1 MVETKVPKEE
11 IDKQEEKRLLKQ
23 KRKRKKLIKRI
34 VSIAVVLAIG
44 GGIWYGIASLFR
56 EEEVKKEILTD
67 VVYRGSIQSMVT
79 GSGVTRAK
87 DASTITL
94 GAGGTVLDVFVTDGQ
109 LVNKGD
115 PLYTIDSTE
124 AAEAVKTAQKTVSNY
139 EKQLSALYEAYNNL
153 NIRAPYAGKLVDV
166 KTDIEVG
173 DELSSGVKIGTL
185 VDDRMMKLKL
195 YFSYAYENDIYVGQT
210 AQISI
215 PVTMSV
221 LTGKVSEVN
230 MVRKV
235 SNEGAVLFEVV
246 FTFSNPG
253 GLTQDMGASVVLRTD
268 AGETIYPYESGTL
281 LYNRTTD
288 IETKVSGEVLAV
300 SLVNFADVSEGQ
312 SLLKLA
318 GDDAEEQIASLENQL
333 KTANE
338 TLNKAKDNLSNFNAV
353 APISGTVLSC
363 SLKPGEKV
371 ETGRV
376 AVSIADTTVMT
387 VEARIDEMNV
397 SYIKPG
403 MMCNI
408 TQWGRNGQ
416 QMFMGVVESVSLE
429 GKFENGISYFPAVIK
444 VDNPDGAL
452 MSGMYIDYS
461 MVASQSD
468 DCLLAPVQSVKYT
481 GEGTCLFVKV
491 ETPPENALDAEALG
505 IEIPEGF
512 YAVPVKV
519 GLSDN
524 SSAEILEG
532 VEEGTEV
539 FTQYMTNQGDMFG
552 RGGVMIKG

>member
-1 MVETKVPKEE
+1 MLETKVPQEE
-11 IDKQEEKRLLKQ
+11 IDKQEEKRLLKL
-23 KRKRKKLIKRI
+23 KRKRKKMIKRI
-34 VSIAVVLAIG
+34 VSIAVVLAVV

-56 EEEVKKEILTD
+56 EEEVEREILTD
-67 VVYRGSIQSMVT
+67 IVYRGSIQSMVT
-79 GSGVTRAK
+79 GSGLTRAK

-94 GAGGTVLDVFVTDGQ
+94 GASGTVLDVFVTDGQ
-109 LVNKGD
+109 LVSMGD

-139 EKQLSALYEAYNNL
+139 EKQLASLYEAYNNL
-153 NIRAPYAGKLVDV
+153 NIRAPYAGKLLDA
-166 KTDIEVG
+166 KTDIDVG
-173 DELSSGVKIGTL
+173 DELPNGLKVGTL
-185 VDDRMMKLKL
+185 VDDRTMKLKL
-195 YFSYAYENDIYVGQT
+195 YFSYAYESDIYVGQT

-215 PVTMSV
+215 PVTMSI
-221 LTGKVSEVN
+221 LDGKVSEVN
-230 MVRKV
+230 KVRKV
-235 SNEGAVLFEVV
+235 SDEGAVLFEVV
-246 FTFSNPG
+246 FTLGNPG
-253 GLTQDMGASVVLRTD
+253 GLTQGMGASVVLRTG
-268 AGETIYPYESGTL
+268 AGESIYPYESGEL
-281 LYNRTTD
+281 LYNRSTN

-300 SLVNFADVSEGQ
+300 NLVNFADLSEGD

-318 GDDAEEQIASLENQL
+318 GDDAEEQIATVENQL
-333 KTANE
+333 KIANE
-338 TLNKAKDNLSNFNAV
+338 TLAKARENMDNFNAV

-363 SLKPGEKV
+363 SLRPGDKV

-416 QMFMGVVESVSLE
+416 QSFMGMVESVSLE
-429 GKFENGISYFPAVIK
+429 GMFENGISYFPAVIK
-444 VDNPDGAL
+444 VENPDGAL

-468 DCLLAPVQSVKYT
+468 DCLLAPVQAVKYT
-481 GEGTCLFVKV
+481 GEGTCLFIKADQ
-491 ETPPENALDAEALG
+491 PPENALSAEELAL
-505 IEIPEGF
+505 EIPEGF
-512 YAVPVKV
+512 YAVPVII

-539 FTQYMTNQGDMFG
+539 FTQFMTNRGDMY
-552 RGGVMIKG
+552 GGGIMMY

>member
-1 MVETKVPKEE
+1 MLETKVPQEE
-11 IDKQEEKRLLKQ
+11 IDKQEEKRLLKL
-23 KRKRKKLIKRI
+23 KRKRKKTIKRI
-34 VSIAVVLAIG
+34 VSIAVVLAVV

-56 EEEVKKEILTD
+56 EEEVEREILTD
-67 VVYRGSIQSMVT
+67 IVYRGSIQSMVT
-79 GSGVTRAK
+79 GSGLTRAK

-94 GAGGTVLDVFVTDGQ
+94 GASGTVLDVYVTDGQ

-124 AAEAVKTAQKTVSNY
+124 AAEAVKTAQKTVNNY
-139 EKQLSALYEAYNNL
+139 EKQLAALYEAYDNL
-153 NIRAPYAGKLVDV
+153 NLRAPHAGKLLDA

-173 DELSSGVKIGTL
+173 DELPSGVKIGTL

-210 AQISI
+210 ARVSI
-215 PVTMSV
+215 PVMMST
-221 LTGKVSEVN
+221 LDGKVSEVN
-230 MVRKV
+230 KVRKV
-235 SNEGAVLFEVV
+235 SDEGAVLFEVV
-246 FTFSNPG
+246 FTLGNPG

-268 AGETIYPYESGTL
+268 AGESIYPYEPGKLT
-281 LYNRTTD
+281 YNKTTN

-300 SLVNFADVSEGQ
+300 NLVNYADLSEGE

-318 GDDAEEQIASLENQL
+318 GDDAEEQIATVENQL

-338 TLNKAKDNLSNFNAV
+338 TLAKAKENLDNFNAV

-363 SLKPGEKV
+363 SLKPGDKV
-371 ETGRV
+371 EAGRV

-416 QMFMGVVESVSLE
+416 QSFMGVVESVSLE
-429 GKFENGISYFPAVIK
+429 GKFENGISFFPAVIK
-444 VDNPDGAL
+444 VENPDGAL

-468 DCLLAPVQSVKYT
+468 DCLLVPVQAVKYT
-481 GEGTCLFVKV
+481 GEGTCLFVKADQ
-491 ETPPENALDAEALG
+491 PPENALNAEELAL
-505 IEIPEGF
+505 EIPEGF
-512 YAVPVKV
+512 YAIPVKV

-524 SSAEILEG
+524 NSAEILEG

-539 FTQYMTNQGDMFG
+539 FTQFMTDRGDMY
-552 RGGVMIKG
+552 GGGIMVY